1 MRKCCGDYLGYA
13 NYPIF
18 EINQRD
24 QSENVQKKRREE
36 QINFDNV
43 ERLRRFVRKSH
54 LYMKIYQGNTSGHKI
69 VVERINIGDC
79 WVSTSIF

>member
-43 ERLRRFVRKSH
+43 ERLRRFVRRA
-54 LYMKIYQGNTSGHKI
+54 IYI
-69 VVERINIGDC
+69 
-79 WVSTSIF
+79 